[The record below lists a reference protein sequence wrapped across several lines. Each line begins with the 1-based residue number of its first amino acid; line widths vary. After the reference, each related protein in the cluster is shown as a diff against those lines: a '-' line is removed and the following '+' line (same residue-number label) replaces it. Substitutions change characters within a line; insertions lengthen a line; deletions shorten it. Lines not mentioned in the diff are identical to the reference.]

1 MFYDFPLEAVLKT
14 LARILYVTNI
24 YVTNEEELTEDYD
37 TAKAVFDKMTTM
49 MNLQYRDVAYWTTTT
64 PELKHYKDLKDH
76 QPKPEIS
83 K

>member
-1 MFYDFPLEAVLKT
+1 MFSDFPLVAVLKT
-14 LARILYVTNI
+14 LARILYVTN
-24 YVTNEEELTEDYD
+24 VEKEFEDYD
-37 TAKAVFDKMTTM
+37 TAKAVFDRMTTM